1 MMTMMT
7 TRGTPRA
14 PMTTPETR
22 GDGRRRPRRSRAR
35 PPRASEDR
43 DATETTESR
52 ARRLSQALDHARAS
66 ASAEYSPGAG
76 LGLTP
81 EEQSEAAYADLLDT
95 SLRAREEAEGGEGGL
110 ADEDA
115 EAYASGGSMDKASM
129 EVKNDGNAFKTA
141 YGLFKALSRGAH
153 IVNDDGRGRREG

>member
-1 MMTMMT
+1 MMT

-22 GDGRRRPRRSRAR
+22 GDGRRRPRRSRPR

-95 SLRAREEAEGGEGGL
+95 SLRATEEAEGGEGGL